1 MDDLIII
8 GASAAGTAAG
18 IYAARANLKAR
29 VLTTNFGGEVALS
42 GEIENWPGVIHTD
55 GIALAQEFEKH
66 LKSHASLAIES
77 DTWVES
83 VTKMGDHLIVRAKQ
97 GDEVKEY
104 STRTVIAATGVHP
117 RFLNIPGE
125 EVLKNRGL
133 SYCTVC
139 DGPLFKGKKVATIG
153 GGNSALESALL
164 LSGLA
169 EHVTLVT
176 KNPQMKGEQ
185 VLIEKIEAAE
195 NITFV
200 PNARTTR
207 ILGDQF
213 VTGFEYTDT
222 ETNHTKELKVNGI
235 FVHIGMI
242 PNSEYTIDVEK
253 TQFGEIKTNQLGE
266 TNIPGFF
273 AAGDVTDHPFHQIV
287 IAAGQGVTAT
297 LQAIRYLQNQ
307 SK

>member
-1 MDDLIII
+1 MDDVIII
-8 GASAAGTAAG
+8 GASAAGSAAG

-42 GEIENWPGVIHTD
+42 GEIENWPGIIHTD
-55 GIALAQEFEKH
+55 GVELAGQFEKH
-66 LKSHASLAIES
+66 LKSYPNLAIVG
-77 DTWVES
+77 DTYVES
-83 VTKMGDHLIVRAKQ
+83 VTKADDHFAIRVKQ
-97 GDEVKEY
+97 NGESKEY
-104 STRTVIAATGVHP
+104 QARTVIAATGVYP
-117 RFLNIPGE
+117 RLLNVPGE
-125 EVLKNRGL
+125 ETLKNRGL

-153 GGNSALESALL
+153 GGNSALESALML
-164 LSGLA
+164 AGLA
-169 EHVTLVT
+169 SEVTLVT
-176 KNPQMKGEQ
+176 KNPEMKGEQ
-185 VLIEKIEAAE
+185 VLIEKIRAAQ
-195 NITFV
+195 NITFL

-213 VTGFEYTDT
+213 VSGFEYTDSQT
-222 ETNHTKELKVNGI
+222 NETKQIQVEGI

-242 PNSEYTIDVEK
+242 PNSEYTIDIEK
-253 TQFGEIKTNQLGE
+253 TPFGEIKTNKLGE

-287 IAAGQGVTAT
+287 ISAGQGVTAI

-307 SK
+307 K